1 MWIQDSRLTFPR
13 SIWLD
18 YSDHMSYF
26 AGDSSILRL
35 LSCVALKTGAF
46 GMRGDMVILFLNG
59 ITYDLNTGLFDSK
72 S

>member
-1 MWIQDSRLTFPR
+1 
-13 SIWLD
+13 
-18 YSDHMSYF
+18 MSYF

-35 LSCVALKTGAF
+35 LSCAALKTGAF